1 MIRILL
7 AMALIAIAACS
18 KSSSTAEDK
27 ERNLSVSIV
36 DYNPPNL
43 TNHYWAVKLQLN
55 KPATMSGNIIVQHD
69 LWDLGIFKKTYIDT
83 FDFSLNNESS
93 FQFNTM
99 RNSLLQ
105 GPEIKNIKVNK
116 FTQKSGDYNVTIK

>member
-7 AMALIAIAACS
+7 AMALIAITACS

-69 LWDLGIFKKTYIDT
+69 LWDLGAFRKTYIDT